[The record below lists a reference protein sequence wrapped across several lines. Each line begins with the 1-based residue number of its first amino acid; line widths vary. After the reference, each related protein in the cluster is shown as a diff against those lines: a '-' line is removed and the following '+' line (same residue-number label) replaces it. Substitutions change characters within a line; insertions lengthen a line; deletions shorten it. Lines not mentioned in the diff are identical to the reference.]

1 MLSGVIS
8 IECLKSR
15 VSCLFGVRLRY
26 EKCSLV
32 LETSD
37 TVDNLLRRLT
47 TIEVA
52 RDLSVGLLTLVTTS

>member
-1 MLSGVIS
+1 MSAM
-8 IECLKSR
+8 CLQQREASNA
-15 VSCLFGVRLRY
+15 
-26 EKCSLV
+26 LV

>member
-1 MLSGVIS
+1 MSH
-8 IECLKSR
+8 
-15 VSCLFGVRLRY
+15 LFSVRLQY
-26 EKCSLV
+26 EKHSLV

-52 RDLSVGLLTLVTTS
+52 RDFSVGLLTLVTTS

>member
-1 MLSGVIS
+1 MSAM
-8 IECLKSR
+8 R
-15 VSCLFGVRLRY
+15 
-26 EKCSLV
+26 CSVYARSKREASNALV

>member
-1 MLSGVIS
+1 MSHM
-8 IECLKSR
+8 
-15 VSCLFGVRLRY
+15 FGLGLQC

-37 TVDNLLRRLT
+37 AVNNLLRRLT

>member
-1 MLSGVIS
+1 MSY
-8 IECLKSR
+8 
-15 VSCLFGVRLRY
+15 LFGVRLQY
-26 EKCSLV
+26 EKRSLV

-37 TVDNLLRRLT
+37 TMNDLLRRLT